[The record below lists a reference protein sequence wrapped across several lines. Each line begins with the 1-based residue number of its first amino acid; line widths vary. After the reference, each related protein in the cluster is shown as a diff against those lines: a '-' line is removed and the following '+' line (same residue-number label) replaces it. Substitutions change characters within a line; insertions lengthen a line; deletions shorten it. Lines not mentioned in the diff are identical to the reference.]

1 MEKWEKKMEARM
13 ETRYGNTWPVGVL
26 FICISLDLMRREL
39 RQSPLP
45 LVKLT
50 VTKIALPRS
59 TRSLMRLL
67 FSTPLF
73 IAE

>member
-1 MEKWEKKMEARM
+1 MEKWGKKIETRM

-26 FICISLDLMRREL
+26 FIYISLDLMRRKL

-50 VTKIALPRS
+50 ATKIALPRS